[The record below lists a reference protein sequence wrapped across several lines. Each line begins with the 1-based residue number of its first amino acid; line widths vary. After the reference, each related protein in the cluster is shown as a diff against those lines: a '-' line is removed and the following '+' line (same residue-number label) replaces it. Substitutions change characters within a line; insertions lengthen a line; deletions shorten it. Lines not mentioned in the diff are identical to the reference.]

1 MAIRLT
7 KAAAR
12 KIKAKWDAE
21 DPLLHYVPA
30 TTLARAG
37 ESKSRYIC
45 IHAPNQ
51 CLGGNTEIYDP
62 VAKIAR
68 KVSEIDST
76 FHVYAWDEYGGQ
88 MVVAQALTPE
98 RLETDEIYVV
108 TLSDGRRFES
118 SLGHRLLC
126 ADGRWRTLSAIPLGC
141 ELYRPPSTLGNGQS
155 IHVADGLRSMNTD
168 QDSQSDY
175 RHSRRLCDEQ
185 LQSAE
190 GIGQE
195 VSPSPG
201 DAPLRSMDFDQKAFG
216 HTDDQGYKEAH
227 THPFPRSAPPSSW
240 GDQGQSEA
248 LTSLSESH
256 CVGTQGPQPQPQH
269 KSDRQQFAVAAS
281 EPQSFREF
289 AVSLQQMAG
298 MERVSLSC
306 GLRVVSCVFV
316 RNDHKY
322 DFEVPNYSN
331 YLVGGCVTHNCG
343 KTAWMQYIVASALRN
358 RNTNWVNARP
368 IRVLLVIPTR
378 AQAADVWGNR
388 MLKASGL
395 FGAMGKHPWIPA
407 REIKRTYNSFSPA
420 GPYPGKIVMKN
431 GNELITILSGV
442 PNSWKAL
449 EGITVDMVIRDEVAG
464 TENLGDELQ
473 PRLLASRTRA
483 LAGMQPWGGVMIWA
497 ATETKYNEEWL
508 LYKGRA
514 LDGQP
519 DHVYFKPEPEEA
531 EAYISMKA
539 REEMR
544 NSMSEK
550 SYKIRGAG
558 SLDAGDLVRIFVK
571 QWDDKRHMQATD
583 YVIKDS
589 DNIMIGW
596 DPGTH
601 HPTGIVI
608 AAISKDAACQ
618 IKVVKCF
625 RHTNESIEF
634 DAERIHSFLLGR
646 KIAGFVYDWAA
657 KAAHKGQPSL
667 LHLMI
672 AALEAKGYV
681 PLAGY
686 IQADKRVEPG
696 INSFRHYLDP
706 NPFDST
712 VQPLFVVNSSP
723 ESGGQMLRSEI
734 MGYCKTEPT
743 GTSPGKIVKKN
754 DDLCFVAQTMVRMAD
769 YSQKPII
776 DVIAGDMVATPIG
789 PRKVI
794 RSWMSSASAH
804 VSTYTTMAGR
814 SVTCTPG
821 HRFWVNSSEWLP
833 ISGIS
838 RHDKL
843 SAWTEEAET
852 LEIDRIKSA
861 TPQLPAPVYDIEV
874 DEANCFYAN
883 DLLAHNCDPSRYLI
897 RSFPSWSSAYSCGRP
912 KFEVLVPMETAPTKL
927 PAGVITQTMEEYRAA
942 LSRKLANRNR
952 ASVRKEFS
960 YRPTYAIQ

>member
-1 MAIRLT
+1 MAIKLT
-7 KAAAR
+7 RAAAR

-30 TTLARAG
+30 VTLARAG

-45 IHAPNQ
+45 VSTKNQ
-51 CLGGNTEIYDP
+51 
-62 VAKIAR
+62 V
-68 KVSEIDST
+68 
-76 FHVYAWDEYGGQ
+76 
-88 MVVAQALTPE
+88 
-98 RLETDEIYVV
+98 
-108 TLSDGRRFES
+108 
-118 SLGHRLLC
+118 
-126 ADGRWRTLSAIPLGC
+126 
-141 ELYRPPSTLGNGQS
+141 
-155 IHVADGLRSMNTD
+155 
-168 QDSQSDY
+168 
-175 RHSRRLCDEQ
+175 
-185 LQSAE
+185 
-190 GIGQE
+190 
-195 VSPSPG
+195 
-201 DAPLRSMDFDQKAFG
+201 
-216 HTDDQGYKEAH
+216 
-227 THPFPRSAPPSSW
+227 
-240 GDQGQSEA
+240 
-248 LTSLSESH
+248 
-256 CVGTQGPQPQPQH
+256 
-269 KSDRQQFAVAAS
+269 
-281 EPQSFREF
+281 
-289 AVSLQQMAG
+289 
-298 MERVSLSC
+298 
-306 GLRVVSCVFV
+306 
-316 RNDHKY
+316 
-322 DFEVPNYSN
+322 
-331 YLVGGCVTHNCG
+331 G
-343 KTAWMQYIVASALRN
+343 KTSWMQYVTSSILRN
-358 RNTNWVNARP
+358 RNTNWVNVRP
-368 IRVLLVIPTR
+368 IRILLVIPTR

-388 MLKASGL
+388 MIKASGL
-395 FGAMGKHPWIPA
+395 FGAMGKHPWIPT
-407 REIKRTYNSFSPA
+407 REVKRTYNSFSPA

-508 LYKGRA
+508 AFKNRC
-514 LDGQP
+514 LDGAP
-519 DHVYFKPEPEEA
+519 DHICFRPEPSEA
-531 EAYISMKA
+531 EAYISMAA

-544 NSMSEK
+544 NSMSAS
-550 SYKIRGAG
+550 SYKIRGVG
-558 SLDAGDLVRIFVK
+558 NLDAGDLVRIFVK

-789 PRKVI
+789 PRKVL
-794 RSWMSSASAH
+794 RSWMSNASAH

-833 ISGIS
+833 ISAIS

-843 SAWTEEAET
+843 SAWTEEEGT
-852 LEIDRIKSA
+852 LKIDRIKSA
-861 TPQLPAPVYDIEV
+861 TPQLPASVYDIEV
-874 DEANCFYAN
+874 DEAHCFYAN

-897 RSFPSWSSAYSCGRP
+897 RSFPSWSSAYSCGRT

-952 ASVRKEFS
+952 TSVRKEFS

>member
-1 MAIRLT
+1 MAIKLT

-12 KIKAKWDAE
+12 KIKAKWGSE

-30 TTLARAG
+30 VTLARAG

-62 VAKIAR
+62 VDKIAR
-68 KVSEIDST
+68 KVSEIDSP
-76 FHVYAWDEYGGQ
+76 FHVYAWDEYNGQ

-98 RLETDEIYVV
+98 RLETDEIYIV
-108 TLSDGRRFES
+108 TLSDGRRFEA

-126 ADGRWRTLSAIPLGC
+126 ADGRWQPLSAIPPGC
-141 ELYRPPSTLGNGQS
+141 ALYRPPSTLGNGQS
-155 IHVADGLRSMNTD
+155 IHVADGLRLTNTN

-175 RHSRRLCDEQ
+175 RHSRRLYDEQ

-195 VSPSPG
+195 ASPSPG
-201 DAPLRSMDFDQKAFG
+201 DALLRTQVAMPPASAHADDPGYGLEYSHPRQSFD
-216 HTDDQGYKEAH
+216 
-227 THPFPRSAPPSSW
+227 RLSSQ
-240 GDQGQSEA
+240 DAQRHREA
-248 LTSLSESH
+248 LSAASSTHLDAPVASQCDDLPQTE
-256 CVGTQGPQPQPQH
+256 TQQCAAVSGPPQPSFASQEF
-269 KSDRQQFAVAAS
+269 DRPLA
-281 EPQSFREF
+281 EF
-289 AVSLQQMAG
+289 SACPPRL
-298 MERVSLSC
+298 
-306 GLRVVSCVFV
+306 VSCVFV
-316 RNDHKY
+316 RTDYKY
-322 DFEVPNYSN
+322 DFEVPQYNN
-331 YLVGGCVTHNCG
+331 YLVCGTLQHNCG
-343 KTAWMQYIVASALRN
+343 KTAWMQYIVASVLRN
-358 RNTNWVNARP
+358 RNINWVNARP

-483 LAGMQPWGGVMIWA
+483 LAGMQPWGGVMIWS

-571 QWDDKRHMQATD
+571 QWDDKRHMQKTD

-608 AAISKDAACQ
+608 AAITQDAACQ

-712 VQPLFVVNSSP
+712 VQPLFVVNSSQ

-754 DDLCFVAQTMVRMAD
+754 DDLCFAAQTMVRMAD

-794 RSWMSSASAH
+794 RSWMSNASAQ
-804 VSTYTTMAGR
+804 VSTYTTEAGR

-821 HRFWVNSSEWLP
+821 HRFLVNSNEWLP
-833 ISGIS
+833 ISTVS
-838 RHDKL
+838 RRDTL

-852 LEIDRIKSA
+852 LETDRVKSA
-861 TPQLPAPVYDIEV
+861 APQPPASVYDIEV
-874 DEANCFYAN
+874 DKAHCFYAN

-927 PAGVITQTMEEYRAA
+927 PVGVITQTMEEYRAA